1 MQIMPPSLS
10 EDTTKKSN
18 GNNRSTWPDF
28 MPNKLAPG
36 QSEEFR
42 LMGTYSSGHASVL
55 YRLAQEKETA
65 DGQLKFSGYGYFNE
79 FPTPAE
85 NSAAREVDWANP
97 ARPKIDGSF
106 VKPKR
111 AMVWIAWSAERQR
124 PELLIVEQS
133 SISSQLV
140 EIMKDE
146 DFSFSDD
153 LIANFTLKITRK
165 GSGLETSY
173 SMLPKLSD
181 APADVTAAFEEI
193 KTTSGVAVL
202 TEGKHPLI
210 QKTEFKPA
218 TGEDF

>member
-1 MQIMPPSLS
+1 MPPSLT

-36 QSEEFR
+36 QAEEFR
-42 LMGTYSSGHASVL
+42 LMGTYSSGHAAVL
-55 YRLAQEKETA
+55 YRLAQEKETS

-85 NSAAREVDWANP
+85 NNAAREVDWANP

-111 AMVWIAWSAERQR
+111 AMVWIAWSTERQR
-124 PELLIVEQS
+124 PELLIVEQQTL
-133 SISSQLV
+133 SSQLV

-153 LIANFTLKITRK
+153 LVANFTLKITRK

-181 APADVTAAFEEI
+181 APADVVAGFEEI
-193 KTTSGVAVL
+193 KTTSGVSVL